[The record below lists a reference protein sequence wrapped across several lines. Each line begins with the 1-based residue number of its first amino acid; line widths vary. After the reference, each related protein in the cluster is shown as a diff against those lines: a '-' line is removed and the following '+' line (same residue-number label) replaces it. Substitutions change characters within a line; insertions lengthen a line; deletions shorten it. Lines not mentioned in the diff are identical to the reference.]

1 MERLLKEE
9 RLASM
14 RLGLTLTTDA
24 VKIEMDVE
32 IEVEKKIDAAGVI
45 DAAEGVI
52 NKAIRFDTGKD
63 EKALLAN
70 LHAIRA
76 FLRTPWND
84 YGLHH
89 STHSAAHSLSARMHL
104 LFFFWFF

>member
-9 RLASM
+9 LLPSM

-32 IEVEKKIDAAGVI
+32 IEVEKKIDAA
-45 DAAEGVI
+45 EGVI

-63 EKALLAN
+63 
-70 LHAIRA
+70 
-76 FLRTPWND
+76 
-84 YGLHH
+84 
-89 STHSAAHSLSARMHL
+89 
-104 LFFFWFF
+104 

>member
-9 RLASM
+9 LLPSM

-32 IEVEKKIDAAGVI
+32 IEVEKKIDVAGVI

-63 EKALLAN
+63 EKALLAI
-70 LHAIRA
+70 LFAIRA
-76 FLRTPWND
+76 FLRTSWND
-84 YGLHH
+84 
-89 STHSAAHSLSARMHL
+89 
-104 LFFFWFF
+104 

>member
-9 RLASM
+9 PLPSM

-32 IEVEKKIDAAGVI
+32 IEVEKKIDATGVI

-52 NKAIRFDTGKD
+52 NKKQSGLIL
-63 EKALLAN
+63 EKMKKP
-70 LHAIRA
+70 
-76 FLRTPWND
+76 FWSTFTP
-84 YGLHH
+84 
-89 STHSAAHSLSARMHL
+89 
-104 LFFFWFF
+104 

>member
-1 MERLLKEE
+1 
-9 RLASM
+9 M

-32 IEVEKKIDAAGVI
+32 IEVEKKI

-84 YGLHH
+84 
-89 STHSAAHSLSARMHL
+89 
-104 LFFFWFF
+104 

>member
-9 RLASM
+9 LLASM

-52 NKAIRFDTGKD
+52 NKKQSGLIL
-63 EKALLAN
+63 EKMKKP
-70 LHAIRA
+70 
-76 FLRTPWND
+76 FWPTFTP
-84 YGLHH
+84 
-89 STHSAAHSLSARMHL
+89 
-104 LFFFWFF
+104 

>member
-9 RLASM
+9 RLPSM

-32 IEVEKKIDAAGVI
+32 IEVEKKIDATGVI

-63 EKALLAN
+63 EKP
-70 LHAIRA
+70 
-76 FLRTPWND
+76 FWSTFTP
-84 YGLHH
+84 
-89 STHSAAHSLSARMHL
+89 
-104 LFFFWFF
+104 

>member
-1 MERLLKEE
+1 
-9 RLASM
+9 M

-52 NKAIRFDTGKD
+52 NNAIRFDTGKN

-76 FLRTPWND
+76 FL
-84 YGLHH
+84 
-89 STHSAAHSLSARMHL
+89 
-104 LFFFWFF
+104 